1 MEAIRY
7 LIYFNE
13 LSNFF
18 IVQKEELSCMC
29 EHPLS
34 DITIAGEAVSPL
46 PGVFH
51 TFLQTISDVMMHLPN
66 GSSLQVN
73 YMTLKNN
80 LDDSVGIDV

>member
-1 MEAIRY
+1 
-7 LIYFNE
+7 
-13 LSNFF
+13 
-18 IVQKEELSCMC
+18 MC

-34 DITIAGEAVSPL
+34 DITIAGEAVNPL

-73 YMTLKNN
+73 YFTDTNGLGKDIQVHHASLYYMLKMEETIFAFY
-80 LDDSVGIDV
+80 L